1 MCPIVLS
8 SVSAIGISFIGS
20 LPLGNLN
27 MTAMYIAAR
36 RSVNAALLFA
46 LGAVLVEVIYLR
58 VSLMFISWIIE
69 HKSLFKVL
77 QWGVVILFISLALNS
92 FLAMD
97 KHKKHSPVLQNTN
110 PLLLGFILNAV
121 NPLQIPFWAG
131 WALYLTSTKILTE
144 GNTYY
149 NIFSLS
155 AGMGTFFALFIF
167 IVLGTKLSGYIKANT
182 QKINLLMGVLF
193 LLLATYQ
200 VWSLCMN
207 V

>member
-1 MCPIVLS
+1 MSSIVLS
-8 SVSAIGISFIGS
+8 SFAAIGISLMGS

-27 MTAMYIAAR
+27 ITAMYIAAR
-36 RSVNAALLFA
+36 RTVNEALLFA

-58 VSLMFISWIIE
+58 GSLMVISWIIE

-77 QWGVVILFISLALNS
+77 QWGVVILFISLALNC
-92 FLAMD
+92 FLTTD
-97 KHKKHSPVLQNTN
+97 RNKKHSPVIQNTN
-110 PLLLGFILNAV
+110 PLLLGIIISAV

-131 WALYLTSTKILTE
+131 WTLYLTSTKILTE
-144 GNTYY
+144 GNAYY
-149 NIFSLS
+149 NIFALS
-155 AGMGTFFALFIF
+155 AGIGTFFALFIF

-193 LLLATYQ
+193 LLLAIYQ